1 MFARID
7 HVGVVAYSIDEAN
20 AILGDAL
27 GLVID
32 EPRSKWPEG
41 SYFAP
46 EQTYNFFFKVG
57 DGDTCVE
64 VLVPAPGA
72 TSGTARYL
80 DKRGPG
86 LHHICYACTDV
97 HVEAERLLA
106 AGLSEVTLP
115 RAADGRRTVAFFK
128 PQGNAGILTELVPL
142 RQR

>member
-1 MFARID
+1 MLSRID
-7 HVGVVAYSIDEAN
+7 HVGVVANSIDEAN

-27 GLVID
+27 DLVID

-57 DGDTCVE
+57 GGETCVE

-80 DKRGPG
+80 ERRGPG

-97 HVEAERLLA
+97 HVEADRLVS
-106 AGLSEVTLP
+106 AGLSEIALP
-115 RAADGRRTVAFFK
+115 RTSDGRRTVAFFR

-142 RQR
+142 RDR